1 MKIQSRWYDRL
12 LFGLALAALLAA
24 TLYVLIAWKR
34 LPEQIPSHYNG
45 LGQPD
50 AYGPRSG
57 VLFLPTIAWF
67 LFVLLSVAEHIPS
80 AWNTV
85 NGIRRENIPAALRLS
100 KTLIGCLRLGL
111 SLNFAWMIFCTA
123 RSAPLGAAALPL
135 LLAAV
140 FVPTLVITVLLLRL
154 R

>member
-1 MKIQSRWYDRL
+1 MKIKSRWYDRL
-12 LFGLALAALLAA
+12 LFGLALAALLAS
-24 TLYVLIAWKR
+24 TLYVFAVWKR

-57 VLFLPTIAWF
+57 ILFLPTIAWF
-67 LFVLLSVAEHIPS
+67 LFVLISVVERFPS
-80 AWNTV
+80 TWNTV

-100 KTLIGCLRLGL
+100 KTLIGTMRLAL
-111 SLNFAWMIFCTA
+111 SLSFSWMIFCTA
-123 RSAPLGAAALPL
+123 RSAPMGAAALPL

-140 FVPTLVITVLLLRL
+140 FVPILVIMVLLLRL

>member
-1 MKIQSRWYDRL
+1 MIIRNRWYDWL
-12 LFGLALAALLAA
+12 LFGLALAVLLAV
-24 TLYVLIAWKR
+24 TLYVLIVWKR

-57 VLFLPTIAWF
+57 ILFLPTVSWF
-67 LFVLLSVAEHIPS
+67 LFALISVTERFPS

-85 NGIRRENIPAALRLS
+85 NGIRRENIPRALRLS
-100 KTLIGCLRLGL
+100 KTLVGILRLGL
-111 SLNFAWMIFCTA
+111 SLNFAWIIFCTA

-135 LLAAV
+135 LLAV
-140 FVPTLVITVLLLRL
+140 IFVPLLVIVVLLLRL